1 MRLVITLC
9 DASSDA
15 LRELA
20 SREYR
25 DPRQQAKYLL
35 EQAIRERS
43 AGALP
48 AEPTPLTPAS
58 PTPAEPGGVTR

>member
-1 MRLVITLC
+1 VRITIPLSE
-9 DASSDA
+9 ASGDA
-15 LRELA
+15 LRVLA

-35 EQAIRERS
+35 EQTIRERS

-48 AEPTPLTPAS
+48 AEPTPDHRADQAAVEAAT
-58 PTPAEPGGVTR
+58 